1 MAEPGS
7 ISGLAKELVA
17 ELTAANC
24 SVATVESCTGGWI
37 AKSVTDIAG
46 SSACFGYGIVSY
58 SNGAKEILVGVSP
71 STLAEY
77 GAVSEQVVREMAE
90 GVMRMSGADFSVS
103 VSGIAGPDGGTV
115 EKPIGTVWVAWAQQQ
130 NGKVK
135 VDTSQKQFAGDRDEV
150 RSQTVVCA
158 LQGLRERLGSRG

>member
-1 MAEPGS
+1 MADSES
-7 ISGLAKELVA
+7 IIRLAEALVA
-17 ELTAANC
+17 ELTAAGC
-24 SVATVESCTGGWI
+24 FVATVESCTGGWI
-37 AKSVTDIAG
+37 AKSSTDIAG

-58 SNGAKEILVGVSP
+58 SNGAKETLVGVSP
-71 STLAEY
+71 LTLAQH

-90 GVMRMSGADFSVS
+90 GVLRMSGADYSVS
-103 VSGIAGPDGGTV
+103 VSGVAGPDGGTV
-115 EKPIGTVWVAWAQQQ
+115 EKPIGTVWVAWAEQQ

-135 VDTSQKQFAGDRDEV
+135 VDTSKKQFTGDRDAV